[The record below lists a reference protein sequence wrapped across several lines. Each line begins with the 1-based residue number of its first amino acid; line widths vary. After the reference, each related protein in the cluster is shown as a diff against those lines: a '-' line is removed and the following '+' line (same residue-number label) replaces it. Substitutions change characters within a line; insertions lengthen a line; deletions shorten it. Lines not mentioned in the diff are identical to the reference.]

1 MEKLVIHS
9 KTRDLKG
16 RRVKEIRKEGRIPGI
31 VYGPGIKNR
40 LIEVGKNDFRD
51 VFRKAGE
58 STLID
63 LEIDGEKV
71 GKVVINDYQVDPVS
85 DEIIHVDL
93 YQVRM
98 DKKMIAKV
106 PVEFVGESPAVKNE
120 GGVLVKSHDKL
131 EVRCLPQDL
140 IHSIKVDISNLKNID
155 DVIRVK
161 DIKISDKIEILS
173 DPEEVIVNVA
183 PPRSEKEIEELE
195 EKVEENVEEV
205 ESVKEEKEKEEAGE
219 ESEEEGAEK

>member
-1 MEKLVIHS
+1 
-9 KTRDLKG
+9 
-16 RRVKEIRKEGRIPGI
+16 
-31 VYGPGIKNR
+31 
-40 LIEVGKNDFRD
+40 
-51 VFRKAGE
+51 
-58 STLID
+58 
-63 LEIDGEKV
+63 
-71 GKVVINDYQVDPVS
+71 
-85 DEIIHVDL
+85 
-93 YQVRM
+93 VRGV